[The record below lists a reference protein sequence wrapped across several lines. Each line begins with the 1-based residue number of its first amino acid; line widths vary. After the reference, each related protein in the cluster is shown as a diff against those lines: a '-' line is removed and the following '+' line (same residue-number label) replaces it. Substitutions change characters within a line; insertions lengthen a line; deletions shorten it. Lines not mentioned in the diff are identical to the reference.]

1 MLDLMRKNAGSWIIK
16 GLLGIIVVVFVFWGV
31 GSFRAQRGNR
41 VALVNGEVITGHEHQ
56 EAYNNLVEQVRAQFG
71 NSLDENM
78 LKTLDLKNK
87 ALDRLIEK
95 KIVIK
100 EAEKLKFRV
109 TNEELSQAIVNIKAF
124 QSDGVFNKKVYER
137 ALLSQNRMTPEVFE
151 ASVRESMLIERI
163 MSFVTGGV
171 RISEQEALEWFKW
184 KGASVDVDYVNFN
197 PERYTG
203 INPAGEDLKAF
214 FDRNKEAYKTEDK
227 IKIGYLMFEPGSYA
241 SKATV
246 EEKDINEFYEA
257 NIDKFKRP
265 KTVEARHILLKV
277 EEGES
282 TEVVEEKR
290 IKAGNILKMIKEGQ
304 PFEDLAKKYSD
315 CPSRSQGGFLGAFQK
330 KDMVEPFAG
339 TAFSLKPGEISEPV
353 LTRFGW
359 HIIKTE
365 KVNEEK
371 LFSLQETRGAILK
384 KISEDKA
391 KNFAYDEAEAVY
403 NDALQ
408 MKDLTKAA
416 EKRGLTIKSTD
427 YFSRSEA
434 SRITG
439 IDNPSL
445 ITSEAFAMP
454 EKEISDVKETGS
466 GYAIIQVLGKMA
478 AKISEL
484 KDVNDAV
491 KADLVKEKQNQKA
504 EKEAGAL
511 LAALK
516 NGGDMAKESA
526 RYGLSVS
533 ETGFFKRNENIP
545 NIGQE
550 PQITE
555 AAFTLSKERLFPE
568 SAVRGTKGYYVIR
581 FKEKKDPPAEGF
593 DKEKDNIGKAL
604 LEQKKI
610 KTFDA
615 WLAQAKSRSKI
626 EVDKEFLE

>member
-41 VALVNGEVITGHEHQ
+41 VALVNGEVITGHEYQ
-56 EAYNNLVEQVRAQFG
+56 EAYNSLVEQVRAQFG
-71 NSLDENM
+71 KSLDENM
-78 LKTLDLKNK
+78 LKALDLKKK
-87 ALDRLIEK
+87 ALDRLIER
-95 KIVIK
+95 KIVVK
-100 EAEKLKFRV
+100 EAEKMKFRV

-137 ALLSQNRMTPEVFE
+137 ALSQNHMTPELFE
-151 ASVRESMLIERI
+151 ASVKESMLIERI

-171 RISEQEALEWFKW
+171 RISDQEALEWFKW
-184 KGASVDVDYVNFN
+184 KGASVNVDYVIFN

-203 INPAGEDLKAF
+203 INPAIEELKAF
-214 FDRNKEAYKTEDK
+214 FEKNKKAYKTEDK
-227 IKIGYLMFEPGSYA
+227 IKISYLMFEPGSYA

-246 EEKDINEFYEA
+246 EDKDINEFYET

-265 KTVEARHILLKV
+265 KMVEARHILLKV
-277 EEGES
+277 EEGASPEI
-282 TEVVEEKR
+282 VEETRVK
-290 IKAGNILKMIKEGQ
+290 IANILKMIKEGQ

-315 CPSRSQGGFLGAFQK
+315 CPSRSKGGYLGAFQK

-371 LFSLQETRGAILK
+371 VFSLQETRGAILK

-391 KNFAYDEAEAVY
+391 KNLAYDEAEAVY
-403 NDALQ
+403 NDSLQ
-408 MKDLTKAA
+408 MKDLAKAA
-416 EKRGLTIKSTD
+416 EKHGLTIKMTD
-427 YFSRSEA
+427 FFSKNEA
-434 SRITG
+434 SQITG
-439 IDNPSL
+439 IDNPTL
-445 ITSEAFAMP
+445 IASEAFAMP
-454 EKEISDVKETGS
+454 EKEISDVKES
-466 GYAIIQVLGKMA
+466 GNGYTIIQVVGKMA
-478 AKISEL
+478 AKIPEL

-491 KADLVKEKQNQKA
+491 KADLVKEKQNEKA

-511 LAALK
+511 LTALK
-516 NGGDMAKESA
+516 NGGDLTKESA
-526 RYGLSVS
+526 KYGLSVS
-533 ETGFFKRNENIP
+533 ETGFFMRNDNIP

-550 PQITE
+550 PQIAE

-568 SAVRGTKGYYVIR
+568 SAVRGTKGHYVIR
-581 FKEKKDPPAEGF
+581 FKEKKDPSSEGF
-593 DKEKDNIGKAL
+593 DKEKDNIRKAL

-626 EVDKEFLE
+626 EVDKESKE

>member
-1 MLDLMRKNAGSWIIK
+1 MLDLMRKNAGSWMIK
-16 GLLGIIVVVFVFWGV
+16 GLLGIIVMVFVFWGV

-41 VALVNGEVITGHEHQ
+41 VALVNGEVITVHEYQ
-56 EAYNNLVEQVRAQFG
+56 EAYNNLVEQVRARFG
-71 NSLDENM
+71 KSLDENV
-78 LKTLDLKNK
+78 LKTLDLKKK

-109 TNEELSQAIVNIKAF
+109 TNEELSLAIVNIKAF

-137 ALLSQNRMTPEVFE
+137 ALSQNHMTPESFE
-151 ASVRESMLIERI
+151 ASLRESLMIERI

-171 RISEQEALEWFKW
+171 KIPEQEALEWFKW
-184 KGASVDVDYVNFN
+184 KGASVNVDYVNFN

-203 INPAGEDLKAF
+203 INPTGEELKAF
-214 FDRNKEAYKTEDK
+214 FERNKEAYKTEDK
-227 IKIGYLMFEPGSYA
+227 IKIRYLMFDAGSYA
-241 SKATV
+241 SKVSV
-246 EEKDINEFYEA
+246 EEKDINEFYET

-277 EEGES
+277 GEGAS
-282 TEVVEEKR
+282 PDVVEETR
-290 IKAGNILKMIKEGQ
+290 VKAGNILKMIKDGQ

-315 CPSRSQGGFLGAFQK
+315 CPSKSQGGYLGAFQK
-330 KDMVEPFAG
+330 KDMVEPFASR
-339 TAFSLKPGEISEPV
+339 AFSLKPGEVSEPV

-371 LFSLQETRGAILK
+371 VFPLQEARSAILK

-403 NDALQ
+403 KDVLQ
-408 MKDLTKAA
+408 MKDLSKAA
-416 EKRGLTIKSTD
+416 EKHGMIVKSTD
-427 YFSRSEA
+427 FFSRNEA
-434 SRITG
+434 PRVTG
-439 IDNPSL
+439 IDNPAL
-445 ITSEAFAMP
+445 ITSEVFEMP
-454 EKEISDVKETGS
+454 EKEISDVKESSS
-466 GYAIIQVLGKMA
+466 GYTIIQVMGKMA
-478 AKISEL
+478 AKIPEL

-491 KADLVKEKQNQKA
+491 KADLVKEKQNENAK
-504 EKEAGAL
+504 KEAGVL
-511 LAALK
+511 LTALK
-516 NGGDMAKESA
+516 NGGDMTKESA
-526 RYGLSVS
+526 KYGLPIS
-533 ETGFFKRNENIP
+533 ETGFFKRNEIIP

-550 PQITE
+550 PQIAE

-568 SAVRGTKGYYVIR
+568 STVKGTKGYYVIR

-593 DKEKDNIGKAL
+593 DKEKENIRKAL
-604 LEQKKI
+604 LEQKKL

-615 WLAQAKSRSKI
+615 WLDQAKSRSKI
-626 EVDKEFLE
+626 EIEKEFLG

>member
-41 VALVNGEVITGHEHQ
+41 VALVNGEVITGHEYQ

-71 NSLDENM
+71 KSLDENM
-78 LKTLDLKNK
+78 LKTLDLKKK
-87 ALDRLIEK
+87 ALDRLIER
-95 KIVIK
+95 KIVVK
-100 EAEKLKFRV
+100 EAEKLKFRI
-109 TNEELSQAIVNIKAF
+109 TNDELTQAIVNIKAF
-124 QSDGVFNKKVYER
+124 QSDGVFNKKAYER
-137 ALLSQNRMTPEVFE
+137 ALSQNRMTPEVFE
-151 ASVRESMLIERI
+151 ASIKESMLIERI

-171 RISEQEALEWFKW
+171 RISEKEALEWFKW
-184 KGASVDVDYVNFN
+184 KGASVNVNYADFN
-197 PERYTG
+197 PERFTG
-203 INPAGEDLKAF
+203 INPTGEDLKAF

-227 IKIGYLMFEPGSYA
+227 IKISYLIFEPGSYA

-246 EEKDINEFYEA
+246 EEKDINEFYET

-282 TEVVEEKR
+282 PEVVEEKR
-290 IKAGNILKMIKEGQ
+290 VKAVNILKMIKEGR
-304 PFEDLAKKYSD
+304 PFEDLAKEYSD
-315 CPSRSQGGFLGAFQK
+315 CPSRSQGGYLGAFQK

-353 LTRFGW
+353 LTKFGW

-371 LFSLQETRGAILK
+371 VFSLQETRGAILK

-416 EKRGLTIKSTD
+416 EKYGLTIKSTD
-427 YFSRSEA
+427 FFSRNEA

-439 IDNPSL
+439 IDNPAL
-445 ITSEAFAMP
+445 ITSEAFEMP
-454 EKEISDVKETGS
+454 EKEISDVKESGS
-466 GYAIIQVLGKMA
+466 GYAIIQVVGKMA
-478 AKISEL
+478 AKTPEL
-484 KDVNDAV
+484 KDVNEVV
-491 KADLVKEKQNQKA
+491 KADLVKEKQNEKA

-516 NGGDMAKESA
+516 NGGDMTRESA

-568 SAVRGTKGYYVIR
+568 SVVRGTKGYYVIR

-593 DKEKDNIGKAL
+593 DNEKDNIRKAL